1 MSAFLQLVV
10 LMAVLLVATQSMMV
24 KTKVA
29 NPGNLCRKMKRIIK
43 TSDAATFEKD
53 ILTPENDLYL
63 REGCSG
69 AIYSNLME
77 KVAKK
82 ALELKV
88 TVKPGFGVKAIVVL
102 PDLVEMAV
110 AAGSFNVRWLFV
122 IKCEFFSDWSISM
135 RRVSNAKCFNLQS
148 FSHFIE
154 TAAKLYLISAYT
166 VTSIGTIPLIQQRN
180 MTQPVLLCEPDS
192 PEY

>member
-1 MSAFLQLVV
+1 MNALLRIVA
-10 LMAVLLVATQSMMV
+10 LMAVVLVAVNAMMV

-53 ILTPENDLYL
+53 ILTAENDLYL

-88 TVKPGFGVKAIVVL
+88 TVKPGFGVKAVIVL

-110 AAGSFNVRWLFV
+110 AAGTFKVRRDLA
-122 IKCEFFSDWSISM
+122 IYCAD
-135 RRVSNAKCFNLQS
+135 
-148 FSHFIE
+148 
-154 TAAKLYLISAYT
+154 
-166 VTSIGTIPLIQQRN
+166 
-180 MTQPVLLCEPDS
+180 
-192 PEY
+192 